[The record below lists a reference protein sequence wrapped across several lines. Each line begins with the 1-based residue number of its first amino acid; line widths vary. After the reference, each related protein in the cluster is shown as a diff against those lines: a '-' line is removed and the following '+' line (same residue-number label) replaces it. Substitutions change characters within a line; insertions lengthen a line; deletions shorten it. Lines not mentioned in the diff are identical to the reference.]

1 MDAEPRAR
9 GSSSP
14 SSPPRSA
21 ASGTGLGLSTV
32 YGIVKQSQGHIWVDS
47 ELGRG
52 ARFEIYLPRVE
63 ERVDRRDRHARPRA
77 HPEAARRCSS
87 SKTKSCVRVAARRIL
102 EQHGYRVLEA
112 GNGREAMRLCE
123 EHPQPIGLL
132 ITDIVMPEMNGRELA
147 RQITAQR
154 PNMKVIYVSGYADET
169 LDQGDEEPFAGYMQK
184 PFSPET
190 LLKAVR
196 ERLG

>member
-1 MDAEPRAR
+1 M
-9 GSSSP
+9 
-14 SSPPRSA
+14 
-21 ASGTGLGLSTV
+21 
-32 YGIVKQSQGHIWVDS
+32 VKQSQGHIWVDS

-52 ARFEIYLPRVE
+52 TRFEIYLPRVE
-63 ERVDRRDRHARPRA
+63 ERVLPRQTRTQA
-77 HPEAARRCSS
+77 TAPGSRE
-87 SKTKSCVRVAARRIL
+87 TVLVVEDEELVRVAARRIL

-112 GNGREAMRLCE
+112 GNGREALRLCE
-123 EHPQPIGLL
+123 EHPQHIRLL

-147 RQITAQR
+147 RQLTAQR
-154 PNMKVIYVSGYADET
+154 PSMKVIYVSGYADES
-169 LDQGDEEPFAGYMQK
+169 LDQGDIEEPFAGYMQK